1 MRKTSR
7 IWRAPA
13 RGLPRVR
20 MARLLAVVL
29 AVVTAVVL
37 AVVLAVV
44 TAVVLA
50 VSLAVVLAVFTV
62 GVVFMV
68 WLVSELSGI
77 GVEAEGCTCSIF
89 TDDFEAVRLTTMRTL
104 ENKSVRDMVPTGL
117 SSSFT
122 AFRIT
127 ALTESFTGTVTV

>member
-37 AVVLAVV
+37 VVVLAVV

-89 TDDFEAVRLTTMRTL
+89 TDDFKAVRLTTMRTCRL
-104 ENKSVRDMVPTGL
+104 TLVT
-117 SSSFT
+117 SS
-122 AFRIT
+122 
-127 ALTESFTGTVTV
+127 EVGTVQFVWKTDWLWDVKL

>member
-77 GVEAEGCTCSIF
+77 GVEAEGCTGGETKIKE
-89 TDDFEAVRLTTMRTL
+89 TIYQA
-104 ENKSVRDMVPTGL
+104 SVWRWVGPRERG
-117 SSSFT
+117 
-122 AFRIT
+122 
-127 ALTESFTGTVTV
+127 